1 MREVDRAMVDDYGIT
16 VLQMMEHAG
25 RNLANVARAVFFD
38 GSVARKKVLVAA
50 GPCGNGG
57 GGLSGA
63 RHLHNIGAIVNVV
76 LTAPLNQLSS
86 ETSIQLKTLRASGI
100 QISDANGENLTGQD
114 LVIDSILGY
123 SLRGDP
129 RGPAANLIRQINAS
143 EIPVLSND
151 IPTGIEATSGRIG
164 DPAIKARATLTI
176 ALPKKGLAEPAAK
189 ELVGDLYLGNIAVPP
204 ELYGRSFPEI
214 GDAVVT
220 ANPFEKSDIV
230 RLW

>member
-1 MREVDRAMVDDYGIT
+1 M
-16 VLQMMEHAG
+16 
-25 RNLANVARAVFFD
+25 
-38 GSVARKKVLVAA
+38 
-50 GPCGNGG
+50 
-57 GGLSGA
+57 
-63 RHLHNIGAIVNVV
+63 
-76 LTAPLNQLSS
+76 
-86 ETSIQLKTLRASGI
+86 KTLRASGI

-129 RGPAANLIRQINAS
+129 RGAAANLIRQINAS
-143 EIPVLSND
+143 QVPVLSND
-151 IPTGIEATSGRIG
+151 IPTGIEATSGRVG
-164 DPAIKARATLTI
+164 DPAIKASATLTI
-176 ALPKKGLAEPAAK
+176 ALPKNGLAEPAAK